1 MYLLEPPKALQ
12 VEAAKVTDWLPSSYQ
27 GFTRISTPRI
37 HKIVAQ
43 FGNVR
48 KFIESRLGID
58 SVSDA
63 KPIGEAKPNPYLT
76 FEEQVGRVHEFMENH
91 GYVLDIR
98 DLANFVNCLR
108 VKPFVILAGV
118 SGIGKSRLVR
128 RFSEAIG
135 ARCEVIA
142 VQPNWT
148 DNSDLFGYVDPVT
161 GRLVP
166 GRCTTALREAE
177 ALGSRPFLLCLDEMN
192 LAHVE
197 YYFADFLSVLESRQL
212 DETDR
217 ISSDDLLGNLRPQLA
232 LKKDSADES
241 WPKLQFPN
249 NAFIVGTVNMDETT
263 HPFSRKVLDRANTIE
278 LTSITLDR
286 VTSGKP
292 GRFDAYFDWEFLLPS
307 AVSLGDIYEEDEPF
321 FDALISQ
328 LSELNSALEPLN
340 QHFAYRVRDEICMY
354 CWFARDLPHYLPP
367 DVAMDYQISQKVLP
381 RIHGST
387 EATRRA
393 LIGLY
398 NQLVQASD
406 AVSPEGIDLVAA
418 LEDAQT
424 ARYPKSTKK
433 LALMLDRFQTD
444 GFTSFWL

>member
-1 MYLLEPPKALQ
+1 
-12 VEAAKVTDWLPSSYQ
+12 
-27 GFTRISTPRI
+27 
-37 HKIVAQ
+37 
-43 FGNVR
+43 
-48 KFIESRLGID
+48 
-58 SVSDA
+58 
-63 KPIGEAKPNPYLT
+63 
-76 FEEQVGRVHEFMENH
+76 
-91 GYVLDIR
+91 
-98 DLANFVNCLR
+98 
-108 VKPFVILAGV
+108 
-118 SGIGKSRLVR
+118 
-128 RFSEAIG
+128 
-135 ARCEVIA
+135 
-142 VQPNWT
+142 
-148 DNSDLFGYVDPVT
+148 
-161 GRLVP
+161 
-166 GRCTTALREAE
+166 
-177 ALGSRPFLLCLDEMN
+177 MN

-232 LKKDSADES
+232 LKRDSADDS

-292 GRFDAYFDWEFLLPS
+292 GRFDTYFDWEFLLPS

-354 CWFARDLPHYLPP
+354 CWFARDLPQYLPP

-406 AVSPEGIDLVAA
+406 AVSPEGFDLVAA